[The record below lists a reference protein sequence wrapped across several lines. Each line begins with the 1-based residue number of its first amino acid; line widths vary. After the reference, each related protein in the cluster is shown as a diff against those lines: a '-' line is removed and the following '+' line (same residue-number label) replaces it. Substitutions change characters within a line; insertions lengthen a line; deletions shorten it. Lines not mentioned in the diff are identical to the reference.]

1 MVSAMGHYTMG
12 QSFGRELGE
21 QICTHKTQMMFGISL
36 ALVLIVLSIVSLTVV
51 EPDGPT
57 FVIVVVN
64 IVSLLAV
71 LVCFS
76 VAVVVC
82 TRRSY

>member
-1 MVSAMGHYTMG
+1 MG
-12 QSFGRELGE
+12 QSFGRKLGE
-21 QICTHKTQMMFGISL
+21 QICTHKTQMIFGISL
-36 ALVLIVLSIVSLTVV
+36 ALVLIVLSVISLSVV
-51 EPDGPT
+51 DPDGPT

-64 IVSLLAV
+64 IVSLLVV

-82 TRRSY
+82 TRRNY

>member
-1 MVSAMGHYTMG
+1 MG

-21 QICTHKTQMMFGISL
+21 QICTHKTQMIFGISL
-36 ALVLIVLSIVSLTVV
+36 ALVLIVLSVISLSVV
-51 EPDGPT
+51 DPDGPT

-64 IVSLLAV
+64 IVSLLVV
-71 LVCFS
+71 LACFS

-82 TRRSY
+82 TRRNY